1 MTTTP
6 SGDARL
12 DRGRELAEQ
21 HLGEGVIERW
31 RGVSPALEELTS
43 AFGFADLWGRPGL
56 SRRDRSIVAMAI
68 TATLRAEPQLGW
80 HVRGALG
87 AGVTPDEVR
96 EVLIAVSGLAGFP
109 AAWTAL
115 EVAEPILAEHAA
127 ASAGGGGDAG

>member
-1 MTTTP
+1 MAATE
-6 SGDARL
+6 GDEGRL
-12 DRGRELAEQ
+12 ERGRALAEE
-21 HLGEGVIERW
+21 HLGEGVVERW
-31 RGVSPALEELTS
+31 RAVSPDMEELTS

-56 SRRDRSIVAMAI
+56 SRRDRSLVAMAI

-80 HVRGALG
+80 HVRGALR

-115 EVAEPILAEHAA
+115 ETAAPILAEHEGAA
-127 ASAGGGGDAG
+127 PSG

>member
-1 MTTTP
+1 MSAP
-6 SGDARL
+6 ADDPRL
-12 DRGRELAEQ
+12 ARGRELAEL
-21 HLGEGVIERW
+21 HLGDGVVERW
-31 RGVSPALEELTS
+31 RETSPDMEELTS
-43 AFGFADLWGRPGL
+43 AFGFGDLWSRPGL

-115 EVAEPILAEHAA
+115 EVAEPILRAHE
-127 ASAGGGGDAG
+127 AGGGG

>member
-1 MTTTP
+1 MSEAT
-6 SGDARL
+6 GDDRL
-12 DRGRELAEQ
+12 DRGRELAEL
-21 HLGEGVIERW
+21 HLGEGVVERW
-31 RGVSPALEELTS
+31 RAVSPDMEELTS

-80 HVRGALG
+80 HIRGALG

-109 AAWTAL
+109 ASWTAL
-115 EVAEPILAEHAA
+115 EVAKPILDEHEAR
-127 ASAGGGGDAG
+127 SSG